1 MGQKRDFYEVLG
13 VNKSSSGDE
22 IKKAYRKLAIK
33 FHPDK
38 NPGDDAA
45 EDKFKEAAEAYEVLS
60 NSEKKQKYDQFGHQ
74 AFGPGSGGSGG
85 GMNMDDIFSHFGDVF
100 GGSGFGGFGG
110 NSRGGALRGANLRV
124 RVKLNLADISAGVE
138 KKIKIRR
145 AVPADGLT
153 FKTCTVCNGSGQIS
167 RVQNTILGQMRTASA
182 CSGCN
187 GSGKMINQRPD
198 GVGADGL
205 ERVEEVVNVK
215 IPPGVQDGMQLRVA
229 NKGNHGPGGSGAGD
243 LIVSIEEE
251 THDSLIREG
260 QHLHFELYVSF
271 PDAALGTTVEI
282 PSVNGK
288 VRMKID
294 SGTQSGKTLRL
305 KGKGLPSVEGY
316 GIGDLLVHVSVWT
329 PKSVTS
335 KEKSLLEDLNQSS
348 NFQPNP
354 GKSDKGF
361 FERVQDLFN

>member
-1 MGQKRDFYEVLG
+1 MAQKRDFYEVLG
-13 VNKSSSGDE
+13 VSKSSSSDE

-33 FHPDK
+33 YHPDK
-38 NPGDDAA
+38 NPGDAVA
-45 EDKFKEAAEAYEVLS
+45 EDKFKEAAEAYEILS
-60 NSEKKQKYDQFGHQ
+60 NPEKKQKYDQFGHQ
-74 AFGPGSGGSGG
+74 AFGPGSGGQG
-85 GMNMDDIFSHFGDVF
+85 GMNMDDIFSHFGDIF
-100 GGSGFGGFGG
+100 GGGGFGGFGG
-110 NSRGGALRGANLRV
+110 NSRGGAARGANLRV
-124 RVKLNLADISAGVE
+124 RVKLNLSDIASGVE

-145 AVPADGLT
+145 AVPADGIT

-182 CSGCN
+182 CNGCN
-187 GSGKMINQRPD
+187 GSGKMIDKRPA

-205 ERVEEVVNVK
+205 ERVEEVVSVK

-229 NKGNHGPGGSGAGD
+229 SKGNHGPGGSPAGD

-251 THDSLIREG
+251 IHESLIREG
-260 QHLHFELYVSF
+260 QHLHFELYISF
-271 PDAALGTTVEI
+271 PDAALGSSVEI
-282 PSVNGK
+282 PSVTGK

-294 SGTQSGKTLRL
+294 AGTQSGKTLRL

-335 KEKSLLEDLNQSS
+335 KERSLLEDLKESK
-348 NFQPNP
+348 NFKPNP

>member
-1 MGQKRDFYEVLG
+1 MAQKRDFYEVLG
-13 VNKSSSGDE
+13 VNKSSSSDE

-33 FHPDK
+33 YHPDK
-38 NPGDDAA
+38 NPGDAVA
-45 EDKFKEAAEAYEVLS
+45 EDKFKEAAEAYEILS
-60 NSEKKQKYDQFGHQ
+60 NPEKKQKYDQFGHQ
-74 AFGPGSGGSGG
+74 AFGPGSGGQG
-85 GMNMDDIFSHFGDVF
+85 GMNMDDIFSHFGDIF
-100 GGSGFGGFGG
+100 GGGGFGGFGG
-110 NSRGGALRGANLRV
+110 NSRSGAARGANLRV
-124 RVKLNLADISAGVE
+124 RVKLNLSDIASGVE

-145 AVPADGLT
+145 AVPADGIT

-182 CSGCN
+182 CNGCN
-187 GSGKMINQRPD
+187 GSGKMIDKRPA

-205 ERVEEVVNVK
+205 ERVEEVVSVK

-229 NKGNHGPGGSGAGD
+229 SKGNHGPGGSLAGD

-251 THDSLIREG
+251 IHDSLIREG
-260 QHLHFELYVSF
+260 QHLHFELYISF
-271 PDAALGTTVEI
+271 PDAALGSSVEI
-282 PSVNGK
+282 PSVTGK

-294 SGTQSGKTLRL
+294 AGTQSGKTLRL

-329 PKSVTS
+329 PKSITS
-335 KEKSLLEDLNQSS
+335 KERSLLEDLKESK
-348 NFQPNP
+348 NFKPNP

>member
-1 MGQKRDFYEVLG
+1 MANKRDFYDVLG
-13 VNKSSSGDE
+13 VNKSSSSDE

-33 FHPDK
+33 YHPDK
-38 NPGDDAA
+38 NPGDKEA
-45 EDKFKEAAEAYEVLS
+45 EEKFKEAAEAYEVLS
-60 NSEKKQKYDQFGHQ
+60 DSAKKQKYDQFGHQ
-74 AFGPGSGGSGG
+74 AFGPGSGGQG
-85 GMNMDDIFSHFGDVF
+85 GMNMDDIFSHFGDIF

-110 NSRGGALRGANLRV
+110 SSRGGAMRGANLRV
-124 RVKLNLADISAGVE
+124 RVKLNLLDISAGVE

-145 AVPADGLT
+145 AIPADGIT
-153 FKTCTVCNGSGQIS
+153 FKTCSVCNGSGQIS

-182 CSGCN
+182 CTACN
-187 GSGKMINQRPD
+187 GSGKMIDKRPA

-205 ERVEEVVNVK
+205 EKVEEIVSVK
-215 IPPGVQDGMQLRVA
+215 IPPGVQDGMQLRVS
-229 NKGNHGPGGSGAGD
+229 NKGNHGPGGSAAGD

-251 THDSLIREG
+251 IDDLLIREG
-260 QHLHFELYVSF
+260 QHLHYELYISF

-294 SGTQSGKTLRL
+294 SGTQGGKTLRL

-329 PKSVTS
+329 PKSLTS
-335 KEKSLLEDLNQSS
+335 KEKSALDKLNESP
-348 NFQPNP
+348 NFKPNP

-361 FERVQDLFN
+361 FQRVQDLFS

>member
-1 MGQKRDFYEVLG
+1 MAQKRDFYEVLG
-13 VNKSSSGDE
+13 VSKSSSSDE

-33 FHPDK
+33 YHPDK
-38 NPGDDAA
+38 NPGDAVA
-45 EDKFKEAAEAYEVLS
+45 EDKFKEAAEAYEILS
-60 NSEKKQKYDQFGHQ
+60 NPEKKQKYDQFGHQ
-74 AFGPGSGGSGG
+74 AFGPGSGGQG
-85 GMNMDDIFSHFGDVF
+85 GMNMDDIFSHFGDIF
-100 GGSGFGGFGG
+100 GGGGFGGFGG
-110 NSRGGALRGANLRV
+110 NSRGGAVRGANLRV
-124 RVKLNLADISAGVE
+124 RVKLNLSDIASGVE

-145 AVPADGLT
+145 AVPADGIT

-182 CSGCN
+182 CNGCN
-187 GSGKMINQRPD
+187 GSGKMIDKRPS

-205 ERVEEVVNVK
+205 ERVEEVVSVK

-229 NKGNHGPGGSGAGD
+229 SKGNHGPGGSPAGD

-251 THDSLIREG
+251 IHESLIREG
-260 QHLHFELYVSF
+260 QHLHFELYISF
-271 PDAALGTTVEI
+271 PDAALGSSVEI

-294 SGTQSGKTLRL
+294 AGTQSGKTLRL

-329 PKSVTS
+329 PKSVTG
-335 KEKSLLEDLNQSS
+335 KEKSLLEDLKESK
-348 NFQPNP
+348 NFKPNP

>member
-1 MGQKRDFYEVLG
+1 MAQKRDFYEVLG
-13 VNKSSSGDE
+13 VSKSSSSDE

-33 FHPDK
+33 YHPDK
-38 NPGDDAA
+38 NPGDAVA
-45 EDKFKEAAEAYEVLS
+45 EDKFKEAAEAYEILS
-60 NSEKKQKYDQFGHQ
+60 NPEKKQKYDQFGHQ
-74 AFGPGSGGSGG
+74 AFGPGSGGQG
-85 GMNMDDIFSHFGDVF
+85 GMNMDDIFSHFGDIF
-100 GGSGFGGFGG
+100 GGGGFGGFGG
-110 NSRGGALRGANLRV
+110 NSRGGAARGANLRV
-124 RVKLNLADISAGVE
+124 RVKLNLSDIASGVE

-145 AVPADGLT
+145 AVPADGIT

-182 CSGCN
+182 CNGCN
-187 GSGKMINQRPD
+187 GSGKMIDKRPA

-205 ERVEEVVNVK
+205 ERVEEVVSVK

-229 NKGNHGPGGSGAGD
+229 SKGNHGPGGSPAGD

-251 THDSLIREG
+251 IHESLIREG
-260 QHLHFELYVSF
+260 QHLHFELYISF
-271 PDAALGTTVEI
+271 PDAALGSSVEI
-282 PSVNGK
+282 PSVTGK

-294 SGTQSGKTLRL
+294 AGTQSGKTLRL

-329 PKSVTS
+329 PKSITS
-335 KEKSLLEDLNQSS
+335 KERSLLEDLKESK
-348 NFQPNP
+348 NFKPNP

>member
-1 MGQKRDFYEVLG
+1 MANKRDFYDVLG
-13 VNKSSSGDE
+13 VNKSSSSDE

-33 FHPDK
+33 YHPDK
-38 NPGDDAA
+38 NPGDKEA
-45 EDKFKEAAEAYEVLS
+45 EEKFKEAAEAYEVLS
-60 NSEKKQKYDQFGHQ
+60 DSAKKQKYDQFGHQ
-74 AFGPGSGGSGG
+74 AFGPGSGGQG
-85 GMNMDDIFSHFGDVF
+85 GMNMDDIFSHFGDIF

-110 NSRGGALRGANLRV
+110 STRGGAMRGANLRV
-124 RVKLNLADISAGVE
+124 RVKLNLMDISAGVE

-145 AVPADGLT
+145 AIPAEGIT

-182 CSGCN
+182 CSACN
-187 GSGKMINQRPD
+187 GSGKMIDKRPP

-205 ERVEEVVNVK
+205 EKVEEIVSVK
-215 IPPGVQDGMQLRVA
+215 IPPGVQDGMQLRVSG
-229 NKGNHGPGGSGAGD
+229 KGNHGPGGSTAGD

-251 THDSLIREG
+251 IDELLIREG
-260 QHLHFELYVSF
+260 QHLHYELYISF

-282 PSVNGK
+282 PSINGK

-294 SGTQSGKTLRL
+294 SGTQGGKTLRL

-316 GIGDLLVHVSVWT
+316 GMGDLLVHVSVWT
-329 PKSVTS
+329 PKSLTS
-335 KEKSLLEDLNQSS
+335 KEKSALNKLGESD
-348 NFQPNP
+348 NFKPNP

-361 FERVQDLFN
+361 FQRVQDLFS

>member
-1 MGQKRDFYEVLG
+1 MAQKRDFYEVLG
-13 VNKSSSGDE
+13 VSKSSSSDE

-33 FHPDK
+33 YHPDK
-38 NPGDDAA
+38 NPGDAVA
-45 EDKFKEAAEAYEVLS
+45 EDKFKEAAEAYEILS
-60 NSEKKQKYDQFGHQ
+60 NPEKKQKYDQFGHQ
-74 AFGPGSGGSGG
+74 AFGSGSGGQG
-85 GMNMDDIFSHFGDVF
+85 GMNMDDIFSHFGDIF
-100 GGSGFGGFGG
+100 GGGGFGGFGG
-110 NSRGGALRGANLRV
+110 NSRGGAARGANLRV
-124 RVKLNLADISAGVE
+124 RVKLNLSDIASGVE

-145 AVPADGLT
+145 AVPADGIT

-182 CSGCN
+182 CNGCN
-187 GSGKMINQRPD
+187 GSGKMIDKRPA

-205 ERVEEVVNVK
+205 ERVEEVVSVK

-229 NKGNHGPGGSGAGD
+229 SKGNHGPGGSPAGD

-251 THDSLIREG
+251 IHESLIREG
-260 QHLHFELYVSF
+260 QHLHFELYISF
-271 PDAALGTTVEI
+271 PDAALGSSVEI
-282 PSVNGK
+282 PSVTGK

-294 SGTQSGKTLRL
+294 AGTQSGKTLRL

-329 PKSVTS
+329 PKSITS
-335 KEKSLLEDLNQSS
+335 KERSLLEDLKESK
-348 NFQPNP
+348 NFKPNP

>member
-1 MGQKRDFYEVLG
+1 MAQKQDFYEVLG
-13 VNKSSSGDE
+13 VSKSSSSDE

-33 FHPDK
+33 YHPDK
-38 NPGDDAA
+38 NPGDNAA
-45 EDKFKEAAEAYEVLS
+45 EEKFKEAAEAYEILS
-60 NSEKKQKYDQFGHQ
+60 NPEKKQKYDQFGHQ
-74 AFGPGSGGSGG
+74 AFGAGSGGQGC
-85 GMNMDDIFSHFGDVF
+85 MNRDDIFSHFGDVF
-100 GGSGFGGFGG
+100 GGGGFGGFGG
-110 NSRGGALRGANLRV
+110 SSRGGSVRGANLRV
-124 RVKLNLADISAGVE
+124 RVKLDLSDIASGVE

-145 AVPADGLT
+145 AVPADGIT
-153 FKTCTVCNGSGQIS
+153 FKTCTVCKGSGQIS

-182 CSGCN
+182 CNGCN
-187 GSGKMINQRPD
+187 GSGKMIDKRPA

-205 ERVEEVVNVK
+205 ERVEEVVSVK

-229 NKGNHGPGGSGAGD
+229 SKGNHGPGGSSAGD

-251 THDSLIREG
+251 IHETLIREG
-260 QHLHFELYVSF
+260 QHLHFELYISF
-271 PDAALGTTVEI
+271 PDASLGSSVEI

-294 SGTQSGKTLRL
+294 AGTQSGKTLRL

-316 GIGDLLVHVSVWT
+316 GIGDLMVHVSVWT
-329 PKSVTS
+329 PKSITI
-335 KEKSLLEDLNQSS
+335 KEKAILEDLRESK
-348 NFQPNP
+348 NFKPNP

>member
-1 MGQKRDFYEVLG
+1 MANKRDFYDVLG
-13 VNKSSSGDE
+13 VNKSSSSDE

-33 FHPDK
+33 YHPDK
-38 NPGDDAA
+38 NPGDKEA
-45 EDKFKEAAEAYEVLS
+45 EEKFKEAAEAYEVLS
-60 NSEKKQKYDQFGHQ
+60 DSAKKQKYDQFGHQ
-74 AFGPGSGGSGG
+74 AFGPGSGGQG
-85 GMNMDDIFSHFGDVF
+85 GMNMDDIFSHFGDIF

-110 NSRGGALRGANLRV
+110 SSRGGAMRGANLRV
-124 RVKLNLADISAGVE
+124 RVKLNLKDISAGVE

-145 AVPADGLT
+145 ATPAEGIT

-182 CSGCN
+182 CSACN
-187 GSGKMINQRPD
+187 GSGKMIDKRPP

-205 ERVEEVVNVK
+205 EKVEEIVSVK
-215 IPPGVQDGMQLRVA
+215 IPPGVQDGMQLRVSG
-229 NKGNHGPGGSGAGD
+229 KGNHGPGGSAAGD

-251 THDSLIREG
+251 IDDLLIREG
-260 QHLHFELYVSF
+260 QHLHYELYISF

-288 VRMKID
+288 IRMKID
-294 SGTQSGKTLRL
+294 SGTQGGKTLRL

-316 GIGDLLVHVSVWT
+316 GMGDLLVHVSVWT
-329 PKSVTS
+329 PKSLTS
-335 KEKSLLEDLNQSS
+335 NEKSALNKLGESY
-348 NFQPNP
+348 NFKPNP

-361 FERVQDLFN
+361 FQRVQDLFS

>member
-1 MGQKRDFYEVLG
+1 MANKRDFYDVLG
-13 VNKSSSGDE
+13 VNKSSSSDE

-33 FHPDK
+33 YHPDK
-38 NPGDDAA
+38 NPGDKEA
-45 EDKFKEAAEAYEVLS
+45 EEKFKEAAEAYEVLS
-60 NSEKKQKYDQFGHQ
+60 DSAKKQKYDQFGHQ
-74 AFGPGSGGSGG
+74 AFGPGSGGQG
-85 GMNMDDIFSHFGDVF
+85 GMNMDDIFSHFGDIF

-110 NSRGGALRGANLRV
+110 SSRGGAMRGANLRV
-124 RVKLNLADISAGVE
+124 RVKLNLKDISAGVE

-145 AVPADGLT
+145 ATPAEGIT

-182 CSGCN
+182 CSACN
-187 GSGKMINQRPD
+187 GSGKMIDKRPP

-205 ERVEEVVNVK
+205 EKVEEIVSVK
-215 IPPGVQDGMQLRVA
+215 IPPGVQDGMQLRVSG
-229 NKGNHGPGGSGAGD
+229 KGNHGPGGSAAGD

-251 THDSLIREG
+251 IDDLLIREG
-260 QHLHFELYVSF
+260 QHLHYELYISF

-288 VRMKID
+288 IRMKID
-294 SGTQSGKTLRL
+294 SGTQGGKTLRL

-316 GIGDLLVHVSVWT
+316 GMGDLLVHVSVWT
-329 PKSVTS
+329 PKSLTS
-335 KEKSLLEDLNQSS
+335 NEKSALNKLRESD
-348 NFQPNP
+348 NFKPNP

-361 FERVQDLFN
+361 FQRVQDLFS

>member
-1 MGQKRDFYEVLG
+1 MAQKQDFYEVLG
-13 VNKSSSGDE
+13 VSKSSSSDE

-33 FHPDK
+33 YHPDK
-38 NPGDDAA
+38 NPGDNAA
-45 EDKFKEAAEAYEVLS
+45 EEKFKEAAEAYEILS
-60 NSEKKQKYDQFGHQ
+60 NPEKKQKYDQFGHQ
-74 AFGPGSGGSGG
+74 AFGAGSGGQG

-100 GGSGFGGFGG
+100 GGGGFGGFGG
-110 NSRGGALRGANLRV
+110 SSRGGSVRGANLRV
-124 RVKLNLADISAGVE
+124 RVKLDLSDIASGVE

-145 AVPADGLT
+145 AVPADGIT
-153 FKTCTVCNGSGQIS
+153 FKTCTVCKGSGQIS

-182 CSGCN
+182 CNGCN
-187 GSGKMINQRPD
+187 GSGKMIDKRPA

-205 ERVEEVVNVK
+205 ERVEEVVSVK

-229 NKGNHGPGGSGAGD
+229 SKGNHGPGGSSAGD

-251 THDSLIREG
+251 IHETLIREG
-260 QHLHFELYVSF
+260 QHLHFELYISF
-271 PDAALGTTVEI
+271 PDASLGSSVEI

-294 SGTQSGKTLRL
+294 AGTQSGKTLRL

-316 GIGDLLVHVSVWT
+316 GIGDLMVHVSVWT
-329 PKSVTS
+329 PKSITI
-335 KEKSLLEDLNQSS
+335 KEKAILEDLRESK
-348 NFQPNP
+348 NFKPNP